1 MVTSVIGKIFL
12 EAYNTRYKTSYNAEQ
27 FFKEKFYPLFFDSN
41 KYLYWVQ
48 NSPFVQKSKG
58 QKVETLTKEKRKE
71 NKGQKVETLTK
82 EEPKEKL
89 DKFIEK
95 IEQGAS
101 DASVAIG
108 YPASEEKEYNSTSGQ
123 VSNLSIPISKE
134 DIYYSWFGAALG
146 VGVEGGL
153 SIFFYNEDILL
164 DVFEGWEKYRCCLE
178 ANEKLKGNQITTWN
192 GQWLAHRYSSYFDSD
207 NYMDNFDPFTN
218 KDKII
223 SIKTVSWC
231 KILIGIAMNKKYQD
245 SRLRLTSYIY
255 NYGQTN
261 ETLGFIPFELSE
273 IRRPIQLYQELFFGM
288 DSGREAEKLWGT
300 AFGLKKACES
310 GVIGLHAMEPK
321 GLKDYIEA
329 KKMPKLAD
337 NEEQKINFNV
347 YQIWIMAMLNNQELW
362 DKAQAFAKVLYDYS
376 SAGGRAKTENANKVE
391 GVLKATNKKNFID
404 NMVSIVKDTENITGI
419 EEIASIVNKMPSD
432 NVPYFLTLIR
442 FHYAILNNTK
452 NNK

>member
-48 NSPFVQKSKG
+48 NSPFVQMS
-58 QKVETLTKEKRKE
+58 ED
-71 NKGQKVETLTK
+71 QKVETLTK
-82 EEPKEKL
+82 EELKEKL

-108 YPASEEKEYNSTSGQ
+108 YPASEEKEYASTSGQ

-146 VGVEGGL
+146 VGVKGGL

-164 DVFEGWEKYRCCLE
+164 DVFEGWEKYRSCLK
-178 ANEKLKGNQITTWN
+178 ANEKLKGNQIATWN
-192 GQWLAHRYSSYFDSD
+192 GQWLAHRYSSYFNSD
-207 NYMDNFDPFTN
+207 NYMANFNPFTN
-218 KDKII
+218 EGKII

-273 IRRPIQLYQELFFGM
+273 IRRPIQLYQKFFRK

-337 NEEQKINFNV
+337 NEERKINFNV

-362 DKAQAFAKVLYDYS
+362 YKAQAFAKVLYDYS
-376 SAGGRAKTENANKVE
+376 SAGGRAKTENANKVK

-404 NMVSIVKDTENITGI
+404 NMVSIVEDTENITGI